1 MDNESDTSG
10 PAPAELALEG
20 FEDFVEIGRGGFGVV
35 YRANDPALSRTV
47 AIKVLTAQ
55 LDSTNQRRFDRERKA
70 LGSLSGHPNIVTVYG
85 SGFLSDGRPY
95 ILMEFLPGG
104 SLADRLEIGPVA
116 WSETVEIG
124 IKVAGALERAHKGGV
139 LHRDIKPENVLMS
152 EFGEPKLGDFGIAKV
167 ADATVTRAGSVSASV
182 AHAPPE
188 ILNGDPAS
196 EASDVY
202 SLGSTLYTL
211 LAGGPAFVR
220 DTDETMV
227 PVYARIA
234 TEPVPDLRARE
245 VPDQVS
251 AVVEEAMAKTVDQR
265 IPSAAE
271 LRERLVAA
279 RAGVPSPE
287 HSPTT
292 TTTVPSPVQVDQAE
306 IQPEPVAESAPVAA
320 PDRAPVPTPPPPAP
334 TGAPSPRSR
343 KGLVIAA
350 AGLGAAVLIGGA
362 ALLLGGGGGGS
373 DERRGRVSFFT
384 LEPGECWNEAAN
396 PDNAIVVDCELP
408 HDGETFATV
417 RHQAASFPGQ
427 RALDAFG
434 ADECGGRFDRYAP
447 DSTFEVDISWT
458 FPTAAGWDAG
468 ERVVVCSAVD
478 PDGGTLEGS
487 VASG

>member
-104 SLADRLEIGPVA
+104 SLADRLEVGPVA

-271 LRERLVAA
+271 LRDRLVAA
-279 RAGVPSPE
+279 RAGVPSRE
-287 HSPTT
+287 HAATT
-292 TTTVPSPVQVDQAE
+292 TAPPPVQVDQAE
-306 IQPEPVAESAPVAA
+306 LQSAPVAESATVAA
-320 PDRAPVPTPPPPAP
+320 PEHAPAPTPPPGVP
-334 TGAPSPRSR
+334 TGAPRARSG
-343 KGLVIAA
+343 KGLLIAA

-362 ALLLGGGGGGS
+362 VLVLGGGDGGS
-373 DERRGRVSFFT
+373 DGRRGRVSFFT
-384 LEPGECWNEAAN
+384 LEPGECWNEVAN
-396 PDNAIVVDCELP
+396 PDNASVVDCDRP
-408 HDGETFATV
+408 HDGEAFATV
-417 RHQAASFPGQ
+417 RHQAVSFPGQ
-427 RALDAFG
+427 VALDAFA
-434 ADECGGRFDRYAP
+434 ADECRERLERYAP
-447 DSTFEVDISWT
+447 DAPFDIDATWSY
-458 FPTAAGWDAG
+458 PTAAGWESG
-468 ERVVVCSAVD
+468 ERAVVCSAVD
-478 PDGGTLEGS
+478 AGGGKLDGS
-487 VASG
+487 VASD

>member
-55 LDSTNQRRFDRERKA
+55 LDSTNQRRFDRERQA
-70 LGSLSGHPNIVTVYG
+70 LGSLSGHPNIVTVHA

-104 SLADRLEIGPVA
+104 SLADRLEAGPVP

-124 IKVAGALERAHKGGV
+124 IKVAGALERAHRSGV

-152 EFGEPKLGDFGIAKV
+152 EFGEPKLGDFGIARV
-167 ADATVTRAGSVSASV
+167 ADSTVTRAGSVSASV

-234 TEPVPDLRARE
+234 TEPVPDLRARD
-245 VPDQVS
+245 VPDPVC
-251 AVVEEAMAKTVDQR
+251 AVVEDAMAKNVDQR
-265 IPSAAE
+265 ISSGAE

-279 RAGVPSPE
+279 RAAVSSSD
-287 HSPTT
+287 HAATT
-292 TTTVPSPVQVDQAE
+292 APPPAPVEQAE
-306 IQPEPVAESAPVAA
+306 VEDDPAVEDAAVAAPDPAPVAA
-320 PDRAPVPTPPPPAP
+320 PPAAAP
-334 TGAPSPRSR
+334 TVSAPSPSR
-343 KGLVIAA
+343 KRLLIAA
-350 AGLGAAVLIGGA
+350 AGLGVAVLIGGA
-362 ALLLGGGGGGS
+362 ALVLGGGDGGS
-373 DERRGRVSFFT
+373 GERRGRVSFFT
-384 LEPGECWNEAAN
+384 LEPGECWNEVAN
-396 PDNAIVVDCELP
+396 PDNASVVDCDRP
-408 HDGETFATV
+408 HDGEAFATV
-417 RHQAASFPGQ
+417 RHQAVSFPGQ
-427 RALDAFG
+427 VALDAFA
-434 ADECGGRFDRYAP
+434 ADECRERLERYAP
-447 DSTFEVDISWT
+447 DAPFDIDATWSY
-458 FPTAAGWDAG
+458 PTAAGWESG
-468 ERVVVCSAVD
+468 ERAVVCSAVD
-478 PDGGTLEGS
+478 AGGGKLDGS
-487 VASG
+487 VASD

>member
-1 MDNESDTSG
+1 MDNESNTSG

-35 YRANDPALSRTV
+35 YRATDAALSRTV

-104 SLADRLEIGPVA
+104 SLADRLEAGPVA
-116 WSETVEIG
+116 WSETIEIG

-220 DTDETMV
+220 ATDETMV

-245 VPDQVS
+245 VPDPVS
-251 AVVEEAMAKTVDQR
+251 AVVEDAMAKTLDQR

-271 LRERLVAA
+271 LRDRLVAA
-279 RAGVPSPE
+279 RAGAPSPE
-287 HSPTT
+287 HVATT
-292 TTTVPSPVQVDQAE
+292 TTTVPPPLQVDPTE
-306 IQPEPVAESAPVAA
+306 LQPEPVAESAPVAA
-320 PDRAPVPTPPPPAP
+320 PDRAPVPTAPPPAP
-334 TGAPSPRSR
+334 TAAPSSRSR
-343 KGLVIAA
+343 KGLLIAA

-362 ALLLGGGGGGS
+362 ALLLGGGGGS
-373 DERRGRVSFFT
+373 DERRGRVAFFT
-384 LEPGECWNEAAN
+384 LEAGECWNEVAN
-396 PDNAIVVDCELP
+396 PDDVRIVDCDQP

-417 RHQAASFPGQ
+417 PHNSVSFPGQ
-427 RALDAFG
+427 AALDRFG
-434 ADECGGRFDRYAP
+434 ASECGARLDRYAP
-447 DSTFEVDISWT
+447 DATLDVSVAWT
-458 FPTAAGWDAG
+458 YPTGAGWEAG
-468 ERVVVCSAVD
+468 ERSVVCSAVD
-478 PDGGTLEGS
+478 ADGGKLEGS
-487 VASG
+487 VASD